1 MQDEDEEIEDE
12 DVDVEDEDG
21 DNGDNK
27 SDAGSDPD
35 VDISNTY
42 YNAKG
47 SIEDDINEALELFE
61 TILDMEEEKG
71 QWGFK
76 SLKQMVKALFK
87 IGKYPE
93 MLKRYKQLLEYM
105 SIVTRNESETAINKV
120 LNMVSSSTDQKLLAN
135 VYTETLEA
143 LKKASNEVGIL
154 F

>member
-1 MQDEDEEIEDE
+1 
-12 DVDVEDEDG
+12 
-21 DNGDNK
+21 
-27 SDAGSDPD
+27 
-35 VDISNTY
+35 
-42 YNAKG
+42 
-47 SIEDDINEALELFE
+47 
-61 TILDMEEEKG
+61 MEEEKG

-135 VYTETLEA
+135 VYSETLEA
-143 LKKASNEVGIL
+143 LKKASNEVCFHDG